1 LSSMVARVWGSMIDE
16 VVVWGITKLMGES
29 FKLHAQ
35 ALSGYEEAMLAQEQA
50 HSAPTMTSHN
60 LAVAAY

>member
-1 LSSMVARVWGSMIDE
+1 
-16 VVVWGITKLMGES
+16 MGES

-35 ALSGYEEAMLAQEQA
+35 ALAGYEEALLAQEQA
-50 HSAPTMTSHN
+50 HAAPTIASHN